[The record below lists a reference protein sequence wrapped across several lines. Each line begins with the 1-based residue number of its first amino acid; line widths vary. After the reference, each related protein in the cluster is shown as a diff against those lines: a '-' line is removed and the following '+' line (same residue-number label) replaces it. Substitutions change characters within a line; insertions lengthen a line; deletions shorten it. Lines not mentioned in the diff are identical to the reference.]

1 MSPRRHVRST
11 AFEREEG
18 GGHIHPK
25 NLYKQKKKRKKINS
39 KIIKIFF
46 YVCCEKKGPHRPPDA
61 TLYVPAA
68 IMLVNRCP
76 Q

>member
-18 GGHIHPK
+18 GDIFILK
-25 NLYKQKKKRKKINS
+25 IFTSKRKKRKKINS